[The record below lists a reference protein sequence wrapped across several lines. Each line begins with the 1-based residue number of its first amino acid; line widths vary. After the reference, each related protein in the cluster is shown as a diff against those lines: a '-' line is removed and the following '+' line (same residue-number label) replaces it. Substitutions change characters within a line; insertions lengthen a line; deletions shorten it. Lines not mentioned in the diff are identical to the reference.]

1 MATQGRHAT
10 EKMADYRARQ
20 RARGLRPV
28 ELWVHDTAD
37 PAFQERL
44 RREAEA
50 IRDHPSSRE
59 GLAFTEAAAAELW
72 AEADA
77 AEGKEGQEEP
87 CR

>member
-37 PAFQERL
+37 PPSRNDSGASK
-44 RREAEA
+44 A
-50 IRDHPSSRE
+50 IRDNPSSRE
-59 GLAFTEAAAAELW
+59 GLAFSEAAAAELW

-77 AEGKEGQEEP
+77 AERKEGQEEP
-87 CR
+87 CQ